1 MKQLIDLNKPTQATL
16 LPELE
21 VFILNDGYSAR
32 IIKGSVCIV
41 QYKHPNK
48 PMLQF
53 DNLGKMNKE
62 MQKKYKLFLNMY
74 LRGGFNFLEQLRS
87 QLKKVA

>member
-1 MKQLIDLNKPTQATL
+1 MSLIELKKPNKTSL
-16 LPELE
+16 LPEFE
-21 VFILNDGYSAR
+21 VFILNDGYSSR
-32 IIKGSVCIV
+32 IIKGSVCIA

-53 DNLGKMNKE
+53 ENTGKMNKAMKE
-62 MQKKYKLFLNMY
+62 KYKLFLNMY
-74 LRGGFNFLEQLRS
+74 FQKGVDFIEQLRS